1 MSTMMNSLKRLS
13 YRPEVLKPIQKLGLS
28 SILRKAYF
36 QFARPRN
43 GILETEV
50 AGIRASFYA
59 RTPEELRIL
68 ESAGG
73 AGGEERVL
81 SELVRFLKPGDVV
94 LDIGANV
101 GLYTVLLASTV
112 GTEGLVI
119 ACEPCAQNYNHL
131 VENLILNGLANARL
145 FRKALGNSSGKAKLY
160 ASTVI
165 GNSSLSGD
173 KNDNAGAEDV
183 EVIEGDRLIA
193 SEKLPVPRAIKID
206 VEGFEYA
213 VLEGLQATLKNPECQ
228 LVACEVHPSLL
239 PEDVEPGAIA
249 GLLQS
254 CGFSRDP
261 TSLALGQDLSRGCN
275 QGRTGM
281 NRLPGCK
288 TRVRSVPRC

>member
-1 MSTMMNSLKRLS
+1 MPTMMNALKRLT
-13 YRPEVLKPIQKLGLS
+13 YRPEVMRPIQRLGLS

-36 QFARPRN
+36 QISKPSN
-43 GILETEV
+43 GILETEIV
-50 AGIRASFYA
+50 RISAKFYA

-81 SELVRFLKPGDVV
+81 SELVRFLKLGDVV

-101 GLYTVLLASTV
+101 GLYTVLLARTV

-119 ACEPCAQNYNHL
+119 ACEPCAQNFNHL
-131 VENLILNGLANARL
+131 EENLKLNDLANARL

-165 GNSSLSGD
+165 GNSSLSGVRSG
-173 KNDNAGAEDV
+173 KAEAEDV
-183 EVIEGDRLIA
+183 EVIEGDSLIV
-193 SEKLPVPRAIKID
+193 SEMLPVPRAVKID

-213 VLEGLQATLKNPECQ
+213 VIQGLQATLKNPRCE

-239 PEDVEPGAIA
+239 PAGIEPTAIA
-249 GLLQS
+249 ELLQS
-254 CGFSRDP
+254 CGFSSIQHHSRWDK
-261 TSLALGQDLSRGCN
+261 TFHVIATKGGLG
-275 QGRTGM
+275 
-281 NRLPGCK
+281 
-288 TRVRSVPRC
+288 

>member
-1 MSTMMNSLKRLS
+1 MPAMTNALKRLT
-13 YRPEVLKPIQKLGLS
+13 YRPEVMRPIQKLGLS

-36 QFARPRN
+36 QIAKPAN

-50 AGIRASFYA
+50 VGIRARFYA

-81 SELVRFLKPGDVV
+81 TELIRFLKPGDVV

-101 GLYTVLLASTV
+101 GLYTVLLARSV
-112 GTEGLVI
+112 GPEGLVI
-119 ACEPCAQNYNHL
+119 ACEPGGRNFEHLSQNL
-131 VENLILNGLANARL
+131 DLNGLANVRL
-145 FRKALGNSSGKAKLY
+145 FRKALGNKPGQAKLY

-173 KNDNAGAEDV
+173 GNDGAGAEDV
-183 EVIEGDRLIA
+183 EVIEGDRLIT
-193 SEKLPVPRAIKID
+193 SEMLPVPRAVKID

-213 VLEGLQATLKNPECQ
+213 VLEGLQATLKNPRCQ

-239 PEDVEPGAIA
+239 PEGIEPTAIA
-249 GLLQS
+249 ELLQT
-254 CGFSRDP
+254 CGFDRFQHHARWD
-261 TSLALGQDLSRGCN
+261 
-275 QGRTGM
+275 
-281 NRLPGCK
+281 K
-288 TRVRSVPRC
+288 TFHVVATKGGE